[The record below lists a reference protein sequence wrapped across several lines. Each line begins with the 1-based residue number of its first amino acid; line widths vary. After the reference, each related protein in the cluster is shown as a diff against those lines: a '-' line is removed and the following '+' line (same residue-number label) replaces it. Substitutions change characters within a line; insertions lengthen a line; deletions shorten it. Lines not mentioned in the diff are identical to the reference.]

1 MRRQSGAGTLAA
13 LMLTCVLGATML
25 LSLAAGA
32 VVYRRVADRVEQS
45 ADGRLSLSYITA
57 KLHSG
62 DAAGG
67 VEVGQFG
74 QSDAVFLYQDYG
86 GGTYETILYVYD
98 GSLREMLCEKGWE
111 QDPEFGE
118 PVAQAESLEVS
129 QPSEGLLRLVLT
141 EPPGGGWHSADVY
154 VRSEG

>member
-45 ADGRLSLSYITA
+45 ADGRLTLSYITA

-62 DAAGG
+62 DAAGS
-67 VEVGQFG
+67 VETGQFG
-74 QSDAVFLYQDYG
+74 GSDAVFLYQDYDG
-86 GGTYETILYVYD
+86 VTYETILYVYE

-129 QPSEGLLRLVLT
+129 QPAEGLLRLVLT
-141 EPPGGGWHSADVY
+141 EPPGDRRHSADVY